1 MIIREEGL
9 TFIKE
14 YVDTLNSELKKL
26 HRNAELSA
34 LQAYWLRFILCAIII
49 TNTLCWKKFERFSLG
64 AYSAS
69 GLSWFFRQAKIVW
82 SLLLQASVMRI
93 LASYGI
99 RQGNLIV
106 DDSDQER
113 SKNTKQIAKAHKI
126 KAKGSGGFFNGQN
139 IVFLVFVSNELSI
152 PVNFRFYEPNPALKA
167 WMKQDEILKQQ
178 GVTKKDRPE
187 QPPKDPKYPDKK
199 ELAVEMIEEFVKLHP
214 GMKIKSV
221 CGDCAYGKPAF
232 MTRIRELLPKAQII
246 SQIAKTQVIKI
257 NGQDIEVDTYFKSQQ
272 AKDAEILLR
281 WGAKKIT
288 YCSKRCEVRSH
299 GRKYLVIA
307 LKYDG
312 EEEYRYLIAAD
323 ISWRD
328 VDVIKAYAVRWIVE
342 VFIQDWKSY
351 EGWAKLSKQRGS
363 IGADRGVILSLLCDH
378 MLCFHKAN
386 LDLFKNKKKA
396 ATVGSLRDKILM
408 ESLMA
413 FIEDIVNSD
422 DPKAMLDNMSGK
434 LGELFELRESTKH
447 LRKIYESS
455 PQAA

>member
-9 TFIKE
+9 EFARE
-14 YVDTLNSELKKL
+14 YVDTLNTELKKL
-26 HRNAELSA
+26 RGNAELSA
-34 LQAYWLRFILCAIII
+34 VQASWLRFVLCAIII
-49 TNTLCWKKFERFSLG
+49 TNSLCWKKFERFGLG
-64 AYSAS
+64 AYTSSA
-69 GLSWFFRQAKIVW
+69 LSWVFRQAKIVW
-82 SLLLQASVMRI
+82 CLLLQASVMRI
-93 LASYGI
+93 IGSYGI
-99 RQGNLIV
+99 KQGDLIV
-106 DDSDQER
+106 DDSDHER
-113 SKNTKQIAKAHKI
+113 SKNTKQIAKVHKI

-139 IVFLVFVSNELSI
+139 IVFLVFVSKELSI
-152 PVNFRFYEPNPALKA
+152 AVNFRFYEPNPALKA
-167 WMKQDEILKQQ
+167 WIKQDELLKQQ
-178 GVTKKDRPE
+178 GVARKDRPE

-199 ELAVEMIEEFVKLHP
+199 ELAVEMIEEFVKMYP
-214 GMKIKSV
+214 EIKIKSV

-232 MTRIRELLPKAQII
+232 MTRIKELLPKTQVI

-257 NGQDIEVDTYFKSQQ
+257 NGQDVEVETYFKSQR
-272 AKDAEILLR
+272 ANEAEVLLR
-281 WGAKKIT
+281 WGSKKIT

-323 ISWRD
+323 VSWGD

-351 EGWAKLSKQRGS
+351 EGWAKLSKQRGT

-396 ATVGSLRDKILM
+396 ATVGSLRDKILT

-422 DPKAMLDNMSGK
+422 DPKAMLDDLSDK

-447 LRKIYESS
+447 LRKIYETS